1 MKIDDIKRLI
11 PTAPDWTIQWE
22 TWNNTAFYQYIEK
35 MRNTPQNPEWHAEG
49 DVWTHTKMV
58 CEALIS
64 DEDYRKLSRRKQ
76 EILFLAAL
84 MHDMGKP
91 KCTVIENGVI
101 TSPYHT
107 ATGSKLARTFL
118 WAECGLSGTAEAQ
131 SFREAICTLIRYHG
145 APSHLDGGERS
156 ERALIKIAS
165 FCELAPDF
173 SLEMLQI
180 LVRSDMKG
188 RIAKDTIQRVEDVEV
203 VFMLADE
210 LGIMKQSYP
219 FPDRV
224 TKHAYLSG
232 RNVSRDYALYDD
244 TWKEVI
250 LVSGLPGT
258 GKDTWIAANYPDLP
272 VISLDDIR
280 RKMNISPTDKE
291 KQGLVVAHAREL
303 AKALLRENKS
313 FVWNATNVTT
323 QVRGK
328 QLDLFEKYHA
338 YTQIVFLE
346 TKLSVEIE
354 RNANRK
360 YSVPDTVIFDL
371 LAKTEPPAAY
381 EAHSVEWITT

>member
-1 MKIDDIKRLI
+1 MKFDDIKNLI
-11 PTAPDWTIQWE
+11 PVAPDWIVKWDVWE
-22 TWNNTAFYQYIEK
+22 DTPFHPYIEK
-35 MRNTPQNPEWHAEG
+35 MKSTPQNPEWHAEG

-58 CEALIS
+58 CEALIA
-64 DEDYRKLSRRKQ
+64 DEDFRKISRRKQ

-84 MHDMGKP
+84 MHDIGKP

-145 APSHLDGGERS
+145 TPPHLDGGKRS
-156 ERALIKIAS
+156 ERTLIKIAS
-165 FCELAPDF
+165 FCELVPDF

-188 RIAKDTIQRVEDVEV
+188 RIAKDTIRRLEDVEV

-210 LGIMKQSYP
+210 LGIMKQSYR
-219 FPDRV
+219 FPDQA

-232 RNVSRDYALYDD
+232 RNVPRDYALYDD

-280 RKMNISPTDKE
+280 RDMNISPTDKE

-303 AKALLRENKS
+303 AKELLRKNQS
-313 FVWNATNVTT
+313 FVWNATNISA
-323 QVRGK
+323 QLRGN
-328 QLDLFEKYHA
+328 QLALFEKYHA
-338 YTQIVFLE
+338 YTHIVFIE
-346 TKLSVEIE
+346 TELAKELE
-354 RNANRK
+354 RNSKRDK
-360 YSVPDTVIFDL
+360 EVPENIILDL
-371 LAKTEPPAAY
+371 LAKTEPPAEY
-381 EAHSVEWITT
+381 EAHSVEWIIT